1 MQEELSQIFERS
13 ADEEFHNSSPLY
25 EHLSLAI
32 AKDPEMLSLAAH
44 CRKGERAPNLF
55 FAAVHLLFL
64 KGTRHPLSL
73 YYQGLSGS
81 SLGTDD
87 PYPTFRSFCLEYDEE
102 IRSVISARMVQ
113 TNEVSR
119 GACLVPAF
127 VLVSRGAKGR
137 PLHLVEI
144 GANAGLKLLWDRYA
158 YDYGEMRRCGDMNS
172 PVQIKCA
179 VKGNSIPPLPER
191 FPDVSARVGIDVNP
205 LDVSD
210 REHALWLRALV
221 WPEHSERAELL
232 RRALQ
237 VARQNQ
243 PTLIRGDGVES
254 LPAIVEAVPKDSVLC
269 IVRMFTPIA
278 PISRNRLSSL
288 VAAYGAKRDV
298 FMISSRSHGRDES
311 ELLLRSFVNGITTEK
326 CVAYFQN
333 HGAWIEWLDAG

>member
-13 ADEEFHNSSPLY
+13 ANEEFHNSSPLY

-32 AKDPEMLSLAAH
+32 VKDPEILSLAAH

-55 FAAVHLLFL
+55 FAAVHLLLL

-102 IRSVISARMVQ
+102 IRSLISAHLVQ
-113 TNEVSR
+113 TNEVR
-119 GACLVPAF
+119 RCIAIMPALI
-127 VLVSRGAKGR
+127 LVSREAKDR

-144 GANAGLKLLWDRYA
+144 GASAGLNLSWDRYA

-179 VKGNSIPPLPER
+179 VKGKSIPPLPER
-191 FPDVSARVGIDVNP
+191 FPEVSARVGIDVNP
-205 LDVSD
+205 LDVND
-210 REHALWLRALV
+210 PEATLWLRALV
-221 WPEHSERAELL
+221 WPEHEERAELL
-232 RRALQ
+232 QQAVQ
-237 VARQNQ
+237 VTRQNQ

-254 LPAIVEAVPKDSVLC
+254 LPAVIEAVPDGSVLC
-269 IVRMFTPIA
+269 ILRMFTPIS
-278 PISRNRLSSL
+278 PESRDRLSSL
-288 VAAYGAKRDV
+288 ISSYGAKRDV
-298 FMISSRSHGRDES
+298 FMISSRPHGRDES
-311 ELLLRSFVNGITTEK
+311 KLLLRSFVNGITAEK

-333 HGAWIEWLDAG
+333 HGAWIEWFDAG

>member
-13 ADEEFHNSSPLY
+13 ANEEFHNSSPLY

-32 AKDPEMLSLAAH
+32 AKDPQMLSLAAH

-55 FAAVHLLFL
+55 FAAVHLLLL
-64 KGTRHPLSL
+64 KGTRYPLSL

-102 IRSVISARMVQ
+102 IRSLISARMVQ
-113 TNEVSR
+113 TNEVR
-119 GACLVPAF
+119 RCVAIMPALI
-127 VLVSRGAKGR
+127 LVSREAKGR
-137 PLHLVEI
+137 PLYLVEI
-144 GANAGLKLLWDRYA
+144 GASAGLNLLWDRYA
-158 YDYGEMRRCGDMNS
+158 YDYGETLQCGDIDS

-179 VKGNSIPPLPER
+179 VKGKSIPPLPER
-191 FPDVSARVGIDVNP
+191 FPEVSARVGIDVNP
-205 LDVSD
+205 LDVNHP
-210 REHALWLRALV
+210 EATLWLRALV
-221 WPEHSERAELL
+221 WPEDEERAELL
-232 RRALQ
+232 QQAVQ
-237 VARQNQ
+237 VTRQNP

-254 LPAIVEAVPKDSVLC
+254 LPAVIEAVPKDSVLC
-269 IVRMFTPIA
+269 IIRMFTPIA
-278 PISRNRLSSL
+278 PISRHRLSCLISS
-288 VAAYGAKRDV
+288 YGAKRDV
-298 FMISSRSHGRDES
+298 FVVSSKSHGRDES

>member
-13 ADEEFHNSSPLY
+13 ANEEFHNSSPLY

-119 GACLVPAF
+119 CACLVPAF

-144 GANAGLKLLWDRYA
+144 GASAGLNLLWDRYA

-179 VKGNSIPPLPER
+179 VKGKVVPPLPET
-191 FPDVSARVGIDVNP
+191 FPEISAPVGIDVNP
-205 LDVSD
+205 LDVND
-210 REHALWLRALV
+210 RDHALWLRALV
-221 WPEHSERAELL
+221 WRPVHRSDVYADRTHIAQPSLIL
-232 RRALQ
+232 SCGIRRKTRCFYDLVQ
-237 VARQNQ
+237 IARE
-243 PTLIRGDGVES
+243 G
-254 LPAIVEAVPKDSVLC
+254 
-269 IVRMFTPIA
+269 
-278 PISRNRLSSL
+278 
-288 VAAYGAKRDV
+288 
-298 FMISSRSHGRDES
+298 
-311 ELLLRSFVNGITTEK
+311 
-326 CVAYFQN
+326 
-333 HGAWIEWLDAG
+333 

>member
-13 ADEEFHNSSPLY
+13 ANEEFHNSSPLY

-32 AKDPEMLSLAAH
+32 AKDPENVSLAAH

-55 FAAVHLLFL
+55 LAAVHLLL
-64 KGTRHPLSL
+64 LNGTRHPLSL

-81 SLGTDD
+81 CAATDD
-87 PYPTFRSFCLEYDEE
+87 PYPTFRAFCVEHSEQ
-102 IRSVISARMVQ
+102 IRGLISVRIVQ

-119 GACLVPAF
+119 CACLVPAF

-144 GANAGLKLLWDRYA
+144 GASAGLNLFWDNYSYR
-158 YDYGEMRRCGDMNS
+158 YGETLQCGDIDS
-172 PVQIKCA
+172 PVQIKCTM
-179 VKGNSIPPLPER
+179 KGKVVLPLPET
-191 FPDVSARVGIDVNP
+191 FPEISARVGIDVNP

-221 WPEHSERAELL
+221 WPEHSERAEVL
-232 RRALQ
+232 RQALQ
-237 VARQNQ
+237 VARQNP

-254 LPAIVEAVPKDSVLC
+254 LPAVIEAVPKDSVLC
-269 IVRMFTPIA
+269 IIRMFTPIA
-278 PISRNRLSSL
+278 SISRDRLSSL
-288 VAAYGAKRDV
+288 ISSYGAKRDV

-311 ELLLRSFVNGITTEK
+311 ELLFRSFVNGIKTEK

-333 HGAWIEWLDAG
+333 HGAWIELLDAG

>member
-13 ADEEFHNSSPLY
+13 ANEEFHNSSPLY

-102 IRSVISARMVQ
+102 IRSLISARMVQ

-119 GACLVPAF
+119 CACLVPAF

-144 GANAGLKLLWDRYA
+144 GASAGLNLLWDRYA
-158 YDYGEMRRCGDMNS
+158 YDYGEMRRCRGHELAGADQVRGERQSRSAAPGDIPENFCS
-172 PVQIKCA
+172 R
-179 VKGNSIPPLPER
+179 GNR
-191 FPDVSARVGIDVNP
+191 C
-205 LDVSD
+205 
-210 REHALWLRALV
+210 
-221 WPEHSERAELL
+221 
-232 RRALQ
+232 Q
-237 VARQNQ
+237 
-243 PTLIRGDGVES
+243 
-254 LPAIVEAVPKDSVLC
+254 
-269 IVRMFTPIA
+269 
-278 PISRNRLSSL
+278 
-288 VAAYGAKRDV
+288 
-298 FMISSRSHGRDES
+298 SSRRE
-311 ELLLRSFVNGITTEK
+311 RSGPRTL
-326 CVAYFQN
+326 APRPGLA
-333 HGAWIEWLDAG
+333 GA

>member
-1 MQEELSQIFERS
+1 MQQELSQIFERS
-13 ADEEFHNSSPLY
+13 ANEEFHNSSPLY

-55 FAAVHLLFL
+55 FAAVHLLLL

-73 YYQGLSGS
+73 YYRSLSGS
-81 SLGTDD
+81 CAATDD
-87 PYPTFRSFCLEYDEE
+87 PYPTFRAFCLEYDEE
-102 IRSVISARMVQ
+102 IRSLISARMVQ
-113 TNEVSR
+113 TNEVR
-119 GACLVPAF
+119 RCIAIMPALI
-127 VLVSRGAKGR
+127 LVSREAKGR
-137 PLHLVEI
+137 PLYLVEI
-144 GANAGLKLLWDRYA
+144 GASAGLNLLWDRYA

-179 VKGNSIPPLPER
+179 VKGKVVPPLPET
-191 FPDVSARVGIDVNP
+191 FPEISARVGIDVNP
-205 LDVSD
+205 VDVND
-210 REHALWLRALV
+210 RDHALWLRALV
-221 WPEHSERAELL
+221 WPEHEERAQILQ
-232 RRALQ
+232 RAIQ
-237 VARQNQ
+237 VTRQNP

-278 PISRNRLSSL
+278 PISRDRLSSL

-311 ELLLRSFVNGITTEK
+311 ELLFRSFVNGIKTEK

-333 HGAWIEWLDAG
+333 HGAWIELLDAG

>member
-13 ADEEFHNSSPLY
+13 ANEEFHNSSPLY

-32 AKDPEMLSLAAH
+32 AKDPQMLSLAAH
-44 CRKGERAPNLF
+44 CRKGERAPNLC
-55 FAAVHLLFL
+55 FAAVHLLLL

-73 YYQGLSGS
+73 YYKSLSGS

-102 IRSVISARMVQ
+102 IRSLISARMVQ

-119 GACLVPAF
+119 CACLVPAF
-127 VLVSRGAKGR
+127 VLVSRGSKGR
-137 PLHLVEI
+137 PLYLVEI
-144 GANAGLKLLWDRYA
+144 GASAGLNLLWDRYA

-254 LPAIVEAVPKDSVLC
+254 LPAVIEAVPKDSVLC
-269 IVRMFTPIA
+269 IIRMFTPIA
-278 PISRNRLSSL
+278 PISRDRLSSSISS
-288 VAAYGAKRDV
+288 YGAKRDV
-298 FMISSRSHGRDES
+298 FVVSSKSHGRDES
-311 ELLLRSFVNGITTEK
+311 ELLLRSFVNGIKTEK

>member
-1 MQEELSQIFERS
+1 MLEELSQIFDRF
-13 ADEEFHNSSPLY
+13 ANEELHNSSPLY

-55 FAAVHLLFL
+55 FAAVHLLLL

-73 YYQGLSGS
+73 YYKSLSGS
-81 SLGTDD
+81 CAATDD
-87 PYPTFRSFCLEYDEE
+87 PYPTFRAFCIEHSEQ
-102 IRSVISARMVQ
+102 IRGLISVRIVQ

-119 GACLVPAF
+119 CACLVPAF

-144 GANAGLKLLWDRYA
+144 GASAGLNLFWDNYLYRYS
-158 YDYGEMRRCGDMNS
+158 ETLHCGDINS

-179 VKGNSIPPLPER
+179 VKGKSTPPLPER
-191 FPDVSARVGIDVNP
+191 FPEVSARVGIDVNP
-205 LDVSD
+205 LDVGD

-221 WPEHSERAELL
+221 WPEHEERAQI
-232 RRALQ
+232 LQ
-237 VARQNQ
+237 QAIQVTRQNP
-243 PTLIRGDGVES
+243 PTLVAGDGVES

-269 IVRMFTPIA
+269 IIRMFTPIA
-278 PISRNRLSSL
+278 PISRDRLSSL

-311 ELLLRSFVNGITTEK
+311 ELLFRSFVNGIKTEK

>member
-13 ADEEFHNSSPLY
+13 ANEEFHNSSPLY

-73 YYQGLSGS
+73 YYKSLSGS
-81 SLGTDD
+81 CAATDD
-87 PYPTFRSFCLEYDEE
+87 PYHTFRAFCLEYDEE
-102 IRSVISARMVQ
+102 IRSLISARMVQ

-127 VLVSRGAKGR
+127 VLVSRGSKGR
-137 PLHLVEI
+137 PLYLVEI
-144 GANAGLKLLWDRYA
+144 GASAGLNLLWDRYA

-254 LPAIVEAVPKDSVLC
+254 LPAVIEAVPKDSVLC
-269 IVRMFTPIA
+269 IIRMFTPIA
-278 PISRNRLSSL
+278 PISRDRLSSL
-288 VAAYGAKRDV
+288 ISSYGAKRDV
-298 FMISSRSHGRDES
+298 FVVSSKSHGRDES
-311 ELLLRSFVNGITTEK
+311 ELLLRSFVNGIKTEK

>member
-13 ADEEFHNSSPLY
+13 ANEFHNSSPLY

-55 FAAVHLLFL
+55 FAAVHLLLL

-102 IRSVISARMVQ
+102 IRSLISAHLVQ
-113 TNEVSR
+113 TNEVR
-119 GACLVPAF
+119 RCIAIMPALI
-127 VLVSRGAKGR
+127 LVSREAKDR

-144 GANAGLKLLWDRYA
+144 GASAGLNLSWDRYA

-179 VKGNSIPPLPER
+179 VKGKSIPPLPER
-191 FPDVSARVGIDVNP
+191 FPEVSARVGIDVNP
-205 LDVSD
+205 LDVND
-210 REHALWLRALV
+210 PEATLWLRALV
-221 WPEHSERAELL
+221 WPEHEERAELL
-232 RRALQ
+232 QQAVQ
-237 VARQNQ
+237 VTRQNQ
-243 PTLIRGDGVES
+243 PTLIRSDGVES
-254 LPAIVEAVPKDSVLC
+254 LPAVIEAVPDGSVLC
-269 IVRMFTPIA
+269 ILRMFTPIS
-278 PISRNRLSSL
+278 PESRDRLSSL
-288 VAAYGAKRDV
+288 ISSYGAKRDV
-298 FMISSRSHGRDES
+298 FMISSRPHGRDES
-311 ELLLRSFVNGITTEK
+311 KLLLRSFVNGITAEK

-333 HGAWIEWLDAG
+333 HGAWIEWFDAG

>member
-13 ADEEFHNSSPLY
+13 ANEEFHNSSPLY

-119 GACLVPAF
+119 CACLVPAF

-144 GANAGLKLLWDRYA
+144 GASAGLNLLWDRYA

-179 VKGNSIPPLPER
+179 VKGKVVPPLLET
-191 FPDVSARVGIDVNP
+191 FPKISARVGIDVNP
-205 LDVSD
+205 LDVND
-210 REHALWLRALV
+210 RDHALWLRALV
-221 WPEHSERAELL
+221 WSEHEERAQIL
-232 RRALQ
+232 
-237 VARQNQ
+237 
-243 PTLIRGDGVES
+243 
-254 LPAIVEAVPKDSVLC
+254 
-269 IVRMFTPIA
+269 
-278 PISRNRLSSL
+278 
-288 VAAYGAKRDV
+288 
-298 FMISSRSHGRDES
+298 
-311 ELLLRSFVNGITTEK
+311 
-326 CVAYFQN
+326 
-333 HGAWIEWLDAG
+333 